1 MENDNMTFTSK
12 IIIGRLERVDI
23 PKWDLYGLE
32 AKIDTGAYTSSFHC
46 HHIQVI
52 NGNYMVEF
60 KLLDPSHEDYN
71 RRALK
76 MPIYD
81 TKKVKSSNGIS
92 EDRIIVKA
100 TIVLA
105 SVEIETRLS
114 LTDRSEMRYPLLIG
128 RSSLKRRFL
137 VDVDR
142 KYKS

>member
-1 MENDNMTFTSK
+1 MTSTSK

-46 HHIQVI
+46 HHIQVVDC
-52 NGNYMVEF
+52 NSMVEF

-71 RRALK
+71 HRTLE

-92 EDRIIVKA
+92 EERIIVRA

-105 SVEIETRLS
+105 EVEIETRLS